1 MLISGKVVRINEITE
16 HILNVVL
23 NKTRNKK
30 PYFVSLMFYYQL
42 ADVVKEHYLI
52 DDFVKIWFRIRSNRR
67 ELPNNQEKFFTDVIG
82 ESIVLVRREGEEIE
96 QLYNEYGMKSKDK
109 YVFKDTGEIVEK
121 HTIKNAI
128 KNSQDTN

>member
-1 MLISGKVVRINEITE
+1 MLISGKIVRIKEITE

-23 NKTRNKK
+23 TKTRNKK

-42 ADVVKEHYLI
+42 GDVVKEHYSL

-67 ELPNNQEKFFTDVIG
+67 ELPNNEEKFFTDVIG
-82 ESIVLVRREGEEIE
+82 EGIVLVRREGEEI
-96 QLYNEYGMKSKDK
+96 QPLYSEYGMKMKDK
-109 YVFKDTGEIVEK
+109 YVFKKTGEIVEK

-128 KNSQDTN
+128 KNSQDNN